1 MSRNALKI
9 CLKCHEMIVNSSGL
23 IQCDN
28 GLCGR
33 LCHRKCS
40 ELSED
45 QLKMLDKVPN
55 LRWKCDICLGK
66 MKTGAK
72 LIQCLEN
79 SLREH
84 EKRLEILEK
93 GLEKRSKLDDPAQ
106 PPPLC
111 PFLPN
116 TIGRKAVTI
125 TVVFVLL
132 TILLGI
138 VLATTT
144 NLFGKSLNQIDDSEV
159 HVDGKLVVIGIKS
172 WGGVVT
178 RGTLEPLNLPV
189 SRVIISDTPTETCD
203 TRESCSY
210 WVRVTQ
216 SKHMDSFNWGQIGY
230 NFMVGG
236 DGRVYE
242 GRGWNYVGAHTRD
255 NNDSSIGISF
265 IGSFRRNEPTP
276 KSLEACQL
284 LLEQGVR
291 LKKLK
296 PDYQLLGHRQITG
309 TLRPAEELYRIIQ
322 TWPHWS
328 GQYWWRIDTSICG
341 ASAMASPAAAEEDSG
356 SGAAREIGNSPA
368 HKFR

>member
-1 MSRNALKI
+1 MSRNALKF
-9 CLKCHEMIVNSSGL
+9 CLKCHEMIVDSPGL

-33 LCHRKCS
+33 FCHRKCS

-45 QLKMLDKVPN
+45 QLKVLDKVPN

-66 MKTGAK
+66 MITGAK

-84 EKRLEILEK
+84 EKRLEILEQ
-93 GLEKRSKLDDPAQ
+93 GLEMRSKLDDPAQ

-144 NLFGKSLNQIDDSEV
+144 NLFGKSLNQTDLDVIDNST
-159 HVDGKLVVIGIKS
+159 LVIVTVAQ
-172 WGGVVT
+172 WGGRPAKNKLAT
-178 RGTLEPLNLPV
+178 QNLPV
-189 SRVIISDTPTETCD
+189 DRVVISHTAAEGCESREV
-203 TRESCSY
+203 CSA
-210 WVRVTQ
+210 RVNVVQ
-216 SKHMDSFNWGQIGY
+216 SFHMDSWDWDHIGY
-230 NFMVGG
+230 NFLVGG

-242 GRGWNYVGAHTRD
+242 GRGWGYVGAHTKGY
-255 NNDSSIGISF
+255 NTGTIGVSF
-265 IGSFRRNEPTP
+265 IGTFTKQRPNERQL
-276 KSLEACQL
+276 KACQM
-284 LLEQGVR
+284 LLEEGVR
-291 LKKLK
+291 LKKLTPK
-296 PDYQLLGHRQITG
+296 YRLYGHRQLSATESPG
-309 TLRPAEELYRIIQ
+309 EELYKIIQ

-328 GQYWWRIDTSICG
+328 H
-341 ASAMASPAAAEEDSG
+341 
-356 SGAAREIGNSPA
+356 EI
-368 HKFR
+368 